1 MIMNGARMASLPAGT
16 GAAGLPAVWLRHN
29 CRCADCLDP
38 VTGQRLRDVSDL
50 PADLTVNDVSVAG
63 RQVTVRFQPDG
74 HQAMFDQA
82 WLARHAAGRGT
93 ADPRTEDAKKLWPAV
108 GPAGTAGVPPGPPPR
123 LSWPRYMA
131 DPGYR
136 RACQQAILDHGLILL
151 CDMPTEPGTVLAV
164 AASMG
169 YVRETNYGRL
179 FDVRVEAAPANL
191 AYTSRPIAPHTD
203 NPYRDP
209 VPTVQ
214 LLHCLRSAAHGGDS
228 VFADGFRAAAQLR
241 VRDQAAF
248 RTLAGTPVTF
258 SYRDQSTQLSAT
270 RPLISL
276 DPRGRIR
283 EIRCNGRSLQ
293 PPRLSPAE
301 AAGFYAAY
309 RAFAGLAS
317 DPAALRTVRLAPGD
331 CVVFD
336 NTRILHG
343 RTGFT
348 GQGGRHLQ
356 GCYADLD
363 GVESAV
369 AVAGR
374 EREKGKDR
382 S

>member
-1 MIMNGARMASLPAGT
+1 M
-16 GAAGLPAVWLRHN
+16 V
-29 CRCADCLDP
+29 
-38 VTGQRLRDVSDL
+38 
-50 PADLTVNDVSVAG
+50 LT
-63 RQVTVRFQPDG
+63 
-74 HQAMFDQA
+74 
-82 WLARHAAGRGT
+82 
-93 ADPRTEDAKKLWPAV
+93 
-108 GPAGTAGVPPGPPPR
+108 
-123 LSWPRYMA
+123 
-131 DPGYR
+131 
-136 RACQQAILDHGLILL
+136 
-151 CDMPTEPGTVLAV
+151 V

-179 FDVRVEAAPANL
+179 FDVRVKAAPANL

-214 LLHCLRSAAHGGDS
+214 LLHCLRSAAAGGDS

-241 VRDQAAF
+241 EQDPAAF
-248 RTLAGTPVTF
+248 AVLATTPVTF
-258 SYRDQSTQLSAT
+258 GYRDQRTQLSAT
-270 RPLISL
+270 RPLIGL

-293 PPRLSPAE
+293 PPSLSPAE

-317 DPAALRTVRLAPGD
+317 DPAALHTVRLAPGD

-374 EREKGKDR
+374 EQQEGKDR
-382 S
+382 T

>member
-1 MIMNGARMASLPAGT
+1 MASLSACAA
-16 GAAGLPAVWLRHN
+16 AAGLPAVWLRDN
-29 CRCADCLDP
+29 CRCAECLDP
-38 VTGQRLRDVSDL
+38 VTGQRLRNVTDL
-50 PADLTVNDVSVAG
+50 PAGLSVSRVTEAG
-63 RQVTVRFQPDG
+63 GQVTVLFQPDG
-74 HQAMFDQA
+74 HRAVFDQA
-82 WLARHAAGRGT
+82 WLARHAAGPAAA
-93 ADPRTEDAKKLWPAV
+93 ADPRTEDAKRLWPA
-108 GPAGTAGVPPGPPPR
+108 TGPPDGPPDPPPPQ
-123 LSWPRYMA
+123 SWPRYLA

-136 RACQQAILDHGLILL
+136 RACLQALLADGLILL
-151 CDMPTEPGTVLAV
+151 RQVPTEPGTVLAV
-164 AASMG
+164 AGSMG

-179 FDVRVEAAPANL
+179 FDVRVEAAPVNL

-214 LLHCLRSAAHGGDS
+214 LLHCLRSAAEGGDS
-228 VFADGFRAAAQLR
+228 VFVDGFRAAARLR
-241 VRDQAAF
+241 EQHPAVF
-248 RTLAGTPVTF
+248 GTLAATPVTF
-258 SYRDQSTQLSAT
+258 SYRDPGAELSAT
-270 RPLISL
+270 RPLINL
-276 DPRGRIR
+276 DPAGRIR
-283 EIRCNGRSLQ
+283 EIRYNGRSLQ
-293 PPRLSPAE
+293 PPSLGPAE

-309 RAFAGLAS
+309 RAFAELTS
-317 DPAALRTVRLAPGD
+317 DPAAMRTVRLAPGD

-374 EREKGKDR
+374 PQQKGKDR

>member
-1 MIMNGARMASLPAGT
+1 MASLPAGT

-38 VTGQRLRDVSDL
+38 VTGQRLRDVTDL

-74 HQAMFDQA
+74 HQAVFDQA
-82 WLARHAAGRGT
+82 WLARHAAG
-93 ADPRTEDAKKLWPAV
+93 
-108 GPAGTAGVPPGPPPR
+108 
-123 LSWPRYMA
+123 
-131 DPGYR
+131 
-136 RACQQAILDHGLILL
+136 
-151 CDMPTEPGTVLAV
+151 PGTVLAV

-241 VRDQAAF
+241 VRDPAAF

-309 RAFAGLAS
+309 RAFAALAS

>member
-1 MIMNGARMASLPAGT
+1 MASLPART
-16 GAAGLPAVWLRHN
+16 DAAGLPAVWLRDN
-29 CRCADCLDP
+29 CRCAECLDP
-38 VTGQRLRDVSDL
+38 VTGQRLRNVTDL
-50 PADLTVNDVSVAG
+50 PAGLTISDVSVAG
-63 RQVTVRFQPDG
+63 RHVTVRFQPDG
-74 HQAMFDQA
+74 HQAVFDQF
-82 WLARHAAGRGT
+82 WLARHAAGPDPA
-93 ADPRTEDAKKLWPAV
+93 ADPRTEDAKRLWPA
-108 GPAGTAGVPPGPPPR
+108 AGVPPGPPPR
-123 LSWPRYMA
+123 RSWPRYLA

-136 RACQQAILDHGLILL
+136 RACQQAVLDDGLILL
-151 CDMPTEPGTVLAV
+151 GDVPAAPGTVLAV
-164 AASMG
+164 AASLG

-214 LLHCLRSAAHGGDS
+214 LLHCLRSAAGGGDS
-228 VFADGFRAAAQLR
+228 VFADGFRAAARLR
-241 VRDQAAF
+241 ERDPAGFAV
-248 RTLAGTPVTF
+248 LATTPVTF
-258 SYRDQSTQLSAT
+258 SYRDEHTELSAT

-293 PPRLSPAE
+293 PPCLGPAE
-301 AAGFYAAY
+301 AAGFYTAY
-309 RAFAGLAS
+309 RAFAELAG
-317 DPAALRTVRLAPGD
+317 DPAAQRTARLAPGD

-374 EREKGKDR
+374 ARQKGKDR

>member
-1 MIMNGARMASLPAGT
+1 MASLPART
-16 GAAGLPAVWLRHN
+16 DAAGLPAVWLRHN

-38 VTGQRLRDVSDL
+38 VTGQRLRDVTDL
-50 PADLTVNDVSVAG
+50 PAGLTVSDVSVAG

-74 HQAMFDQA
+74 HQAVFDQA
-82 WLARHAAGRGT
+82 WLARHAAGPGT
-93 ADPRTEDAKKLWPAV
+93 ADPRTEDAKRLWPAV
-108 GPAGTAGVPPGPPPR
+108 GPAGTAGAPPGPPPR

-136 RACQQAILDHGLILL
+136 RACQQAILDDGLVLL
-151 CDMPTEPGTVLAV
+151 CDVPTEPGTVLAV

-214 LLHCLRSAAHGGDS
+214 LLHCLRSAARRRRIGLRGR
-228 VFADGFRAAAQLR
+228 VPRRGPAAGAGPGRVRHPGRHPGHLQLPR
-241 VRDQAAF
+241 PEHSAVRDQATD
-248 RTLAGTPVTF
+248 RPGPAGPDPG
-258 SYRDQSTQLSAT
+258 DQVQ
-270 RPLISL
+270 RPLATAA
-276 DPRGRIR
+276 PA
-283 EIRCNGRSLQ
+283 
-293 PPRLSPAE
+293 SPAE
-301 AAGFYAAY
+301 AARFYAAY
-309 RAFAGLAS
+309 RAFAALAS

-336 NTRILHG
+336 NTRVLHG

-374 EREKGKDR
+374 ASERKGRTGHDIC
-382 S
+382 

>member
-1 MIMNGARMASLPAGT
+1 MIMNGARMASLPART

-29 CRCADCLDP
+29 CRCAGCLDP
-38 VTGQRLRDVSDL
+38 VTGQRLRDVTDL
-50 PADLTVNDVSVAG
+50 PADLTVSDVSLAG
-63 RQVTVRFQPDG
+63 RQVTVCFQPDG
-74 HQAMFDQA
+74 HQAVFDQA
-82 WLARHAAGRGT
+82 WLTRHAAGPEPA
-93 ADPRTEDAKKLWPAV
+93 ADPRTEDAKRLWPAS
-108 GPAGTAGVPPGPPPR
+108 GPPGPPPR
-123 LSWPRYMA
+123 LSWPRYTA

-136 RACQQAILDHGLILL
+136 RACQQAILDDGLILL
-151 CDMPTEPGTVLAV
+151 CDVPTEPGTVLAV

-214 LLHCLRSAAHGGDS
+214 LLHCLRSAAAGGDS
-228 VFADGFRAAAQLR
+228 VFADGFRAAAWLR
-241 VRDQAAF
+241 AQDPALFAV
-248 RTLAGTPVTF
+248 LAGTPVTF
-258 SYRDQSTQLSAT
+258 SYRDQSTRLSAT

-293 PPRLSPAE
+293 PPCLSPAE

-309 RAFAGLAS
+309 RAFAALAS
-317 DPAALRTVRLAPGD
+317 DPAVLRTVRLAPGD

-374 EREKGKDR
+374 EHQEGKDR
-382 S
+382 T